1 MKDDNDADEHGG
13 PDDGDA
19 DEKTMT
25 FKQPAKVRASK
36 AVARKNAIKMR
47 EAKP

>member
-19 DEKTMT
+19 DEKAIV

-47 EAKP
+47 EEKP